1 MLLTVEFF
9 IGLIAFFFIG
19 YLIATGLEK
28 IFHLT
33 LDESEWQNLKPD
45 KSNKHE

>member
-19 YLIATGLEK
+19 YLIAIGLEK

-33 LDESEWQNLKPD
+33 LDESKWQNLGLH
-45 KSNKHE
+45 KSKKHE